1 MDIPTPLYR
10 EGGLFFLPGEY
21 FSFVTD
27 KIWER
32 GEGEEEIRDN
42 FQIFFITVQ
51 ICLSKRV
58 AGLLILVFPKP

>member
-1 MDIPTPLYR
+1 MN
-10 EGGLFFLPGEY
+10 EG

-42 FQIFFITVQ
+42 IQIFFHNRSDLSLQ
-51 ICLSKRV
+51 ESGRSNDICV
-58 AGLLILVFPKP
+58 P

>member
-10 EGGLFFLPGEY
+10 EGGFFFLPGEY

>member
-10 EGGLFFLPGEY
+10 EGGLFFLPDEY

-32 GEGEEEIRDN
+32 GEEEIRDN
-42 FQIFFITVQ
+42 IQIFFITVQ
-51 ICLSKRV
+51 ICLSRRV
-58 AGLLILVFPKP
+58 AGLLIFLSPKP

>member
-10 EGGLFFLPGEY
+10 EGGLFFLPDEY

-32 GEGEEEIRDN
+32 GEGEEEIRIT
-42 FQIFFITVQ
+42 FRFFFHNRSD
-51 ICLSKRV
+51 LSLQESGRSTDTCV
-58 AGLLILVFPKP
+58 P

>member
-10 EGGLFFLPGEY
+10 EGGLFFLPDEH